1 MGLNLLV
8 EPQPLNSAPVLSFL
22 IFSWKL
28 EQSTDLALKQ
38 IEMLE
43 VVETAAGVLCSSLA
57 AVLTEGVTLDKVL
70 NHSKPVAVN
79 Q

>member
-28 EQSTDLALKQ
+28 KQSTDLALKQ
-38 IEMLE
+38 IEMSGGCRDGSWGL
-43 VVETAAGVLCSSLA
+43 VFQSL
-57 AVLTEGVTLDKVL
+57 L
-70 NHSKPVAVN
+70 
-79 Q
+79 QC

>member
-43 VVETAAGVLCSSLA
+43 VVETAAGVLCSSLCC
-57 AVLTEGVTLDKVL
+57 
-70 NHSKPVAVN
+70 SVN
-79 Q
+79 QGSDLGQSA